1 MPLEHIREVA
11 TLKRDKGTRERTV
24 IRRSWYQRVRYG
36 GKSRYIKVDELNCCK
51 ILRMF
56 GHLLYHISKHDPTMF
71 QEVALK
77 CYLRLAR
84 P

>member
-1 MPLEHIREVA
+1 MPLEHIRKVA

-36 GKSRYIKVDELNCCK
+36 GKIRYIKVDELNCYK
-51 ILRMF
+51 ILRTF
-56 GHLLYHISKHDPTMF
+56 GHFLYHISKHDPTMF